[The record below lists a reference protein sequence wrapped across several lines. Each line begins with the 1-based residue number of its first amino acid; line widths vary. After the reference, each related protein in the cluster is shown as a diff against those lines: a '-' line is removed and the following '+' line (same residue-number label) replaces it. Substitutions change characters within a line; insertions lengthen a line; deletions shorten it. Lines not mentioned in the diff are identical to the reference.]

1 MKNKLFLVSQIVIC
15 FILIGCGSP
24 PPPKEFLDLKV
35 GVYYADLGTALS
47 IQENVNLSEFISSI
61 PKPGKWEKVDNIQ
74 YIYRIKGEDAITKK
88 KEETALLF
96 MKHTENNAVIL
107 RRVAFNG
114 EDIPSGAKDQLFNNI
129 ALPLALKKASNKQ
142 QEQQAQRSSQT
153 TNKSTDQSPASNDV
167 QRLKEEFASADKE
180 INLVY
185 KDLMKKLSPG
195 VKSELKNE
203 QIAWIK
209 EKENKCNAETSDV
222 NRLNCL
228 IKMTTERTSQLKIY
242 SSK

>member
-1 MKNKLFLVSQIVIC
+1 MVNKICLISSIMIFLVITGCSQNI
-15 FILIGCGSP
+15 P
-24 PPPKEFLDLKV
+24 PQEFMDAKV
-35 GVYYADLGTALS
+35 GVYYANLETALS
-47 IQENVNLSEFISSI
+47 IQDVKLSEFISSI

-74 YIYRIKGEDAITKK
+74 YVYRIKTEDAITKK
-88 KEETALLF
+88 NEETALLF
-96 MKHTENNAVIL
+96 IKLSEANAVIL
-107 RRVAFNG
+107 KRIAFNG

-142 QEQQAQRSSQT
+142 EQQAQGSNQT

-209 EKENKCNAETSDV
+209 EKESKCNAETSDV

-228 IKMTTERTSQLKIY
+228 IKMTTERTSQLKTY